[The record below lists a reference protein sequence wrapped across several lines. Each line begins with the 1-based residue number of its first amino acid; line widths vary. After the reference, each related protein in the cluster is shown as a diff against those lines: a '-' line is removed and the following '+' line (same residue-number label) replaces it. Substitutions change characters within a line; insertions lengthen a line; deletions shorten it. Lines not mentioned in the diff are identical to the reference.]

1 MKTTK
6 FFLIATFC
14 LFVLCGYSQEHLT
27 FKNVPL
33 NGDINNFAKELV
45 KQGFTIKETKGNVI
59 IMSGSYVNRE
69 CEVLVLAT
77 KKTNIVWKVA
87 IYLPEETI
95 WSSIKYDYLKL
106 KEQFITK
113 YGTGKSYEYFSNP
126 YYEGDGYEMQAVKLE
141 KCNYITFWEKPEG
154 SISLKISKYEQIAV
168 SYEDTINSALDD
180 KEKAETISNDI

>member
-14 LFVLCGYSQEHLT
+14 LFILCGYSQEHIA
-27 FKNVPL
+27 FKTVPL

-59 IMSGSYVNRE
+59 TMSGSYINRQ
-69 CEVLVLAT
+69 CEVIVFAS

-87 IYLPEETI
+87 IYLPEETN
-95 WSSIKYDYLKL
+95 WYSIKNDFLRL

-113 YGTGKSYEYFSNP
+113 YGNGKSYEFFSNP
-126 YYEGDGYEMQAVKLE
+126 YSEGDGYEMQAVKLG
-141 KCNYITFWEKPEG
+141 KCHYTTFWETQG
-154 SISLKISKYEQIAV
+154 GTIGLSISKYEQISV

-180 KEKAETISNDI
+180 KEKSEVINNDI